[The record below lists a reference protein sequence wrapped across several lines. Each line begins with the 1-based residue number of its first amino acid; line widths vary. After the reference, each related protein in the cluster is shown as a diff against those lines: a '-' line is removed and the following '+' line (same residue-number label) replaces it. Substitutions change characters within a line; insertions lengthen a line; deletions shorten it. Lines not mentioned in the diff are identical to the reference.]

1 MGFGAVRLGR
11 SWLARFREAGV
22 VRCVAVEYG
31 RAARGRHGQFW
42 LVVVGRCV
50 VRLGM
55 AGMVRLGRAGLGRY
69 GFGWRGPLGKGK
81 SWLGMAWQ
89 ARSVMVRS
97 VTAGQG
103 LAGSVWLGLVCVIAY
118 SVLHYQQPTEGGRM
132 LTEAERK
139 QRHKIAKAKY
149 DKKTVQYVFRFRLG
163 ADADIVDKLASV
175 PNKTDYLRQIIREDV
190 SRGA

>member
-1 MGFGAVRLGR
+1 
-11 SWLARFREAGV
+11 
-22 VRCVAVEYG
+22 
-31 RAARGRHGQFW
+31 
-42 LVVVGRCV
+42 
-50 VRLGM
+50 
-55 AGMVRLGRAGLGRY
+55 
-69 GFGWRGPLGKGK
+69 
-81 SWLGMAWQ
+81 
-89 ARSVMVRS
+89 
-97 VTAGQG
+97 
-103 LAGSVWLGLVCVIAY
+103 
-118 SVLHYQQPTEGGRM
+118 M